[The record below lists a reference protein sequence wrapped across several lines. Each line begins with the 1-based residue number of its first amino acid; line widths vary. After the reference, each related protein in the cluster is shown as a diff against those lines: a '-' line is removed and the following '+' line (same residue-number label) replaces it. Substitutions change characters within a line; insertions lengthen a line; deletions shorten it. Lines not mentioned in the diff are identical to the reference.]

1 MYEGERFNGATHL
14 AGLAMAVAA
23 SGALIA
29 RATEL
34 KVDARQIVACAVFAA
49 SMIAVYASSVLYHCS
64 RGRSKARWAKA
75 DLAPSIY

>member
-1 MYEGERFNGATHL
+1 MYEGERFNGVTHL

-64 RGRSKARWAKA
+64 RGSARRAGPRPTI
-75 DLAPSIY
+75 APSIY

>member
-29 RATEL
+29 RATDCL
-34 KVDARQIVACAVFAA
+34 
-49 SMIAVYASSVLYHCS
+49 LYTS
-64 RGRSKARWAKA
+64 RCV
-75 DLAPSIY
+75 